1 MISFSD
7 EAFEFV
13 GVRAIM
19 VFASRMRDLGEI
31 HGEPPLA
38 LPTDTR
44 KRVPTSAPKI
54 HTT

>member
-1 MISFSD
+1 
-7 EAFEFV
+7 V

-54 HTT
+54 HIT